1 MGKRVK
7 YLFVVFITTIG
18 IVLNASQ
25 LNSAILQISNKLN
38 SAKKSDVVHIYHEL
52 KSQYIKAIIDDDKE
66 SQISAIKGLIKSS
79 KILNLSYRHYEEELS
94 LLLKEKSI
102 ANGRSKYFNKEK
114 RVIKK
119 TKSYKYRQ
127 SNSYIKSIASFKDKV
142 VITLNRKIQKQDI
155 KFYELNSKNRYR
167 DIFDIKTKLRFRVK
181 KIYLKGIKNIRI
193 SQYNSKIVR
202 IVLESYK
209 PINSIFSIE
218 NSKIII
224 KIDDKKSVYLKNIY
238 LKKPKQIYTQQYFAP
253 FQKKKIVIID
263 PGHGGKDTGAIGY
276 KKLREKNAVLK
287 IALKLGKYLR
297 RYGFKVYY
305 TRSRDIFIKLRDRTH
320 FANLKKAD
328 IFISIHANAAPKKS
342 QYLTSKGIETYFL
355 SPARSARAK
364 RVSALENR
372 VDLSSMDYFSKQV
385 FLNFLN
391 REKIVSSNKLAIDI
405 QRGVLKSIRK
415 RYMVV
420 DGGVRKAPFWV
431 LVGAQMPAVL
441 IETGYITNPTE
452 AKRLFN
458 PYYEDLLARGIADG
472 VVSYFQKNR

>member
-7 YLFVVFITTIG
+7 SLFVVFITTIG
-18 IVLNASQ
+18 VMLYASQ
-25 LNSAILQISNKLN
+25 LNNTILQISKRLD
-38 SAKKSDVVHIYHEL
+38 SAKKSDVVRIYHDL
-52 KSQYIKAIIDDDKE
+52 KSQYIKAIINDDKNA
-66 SQISAIKGLIKSS
+66 QISAIKGLIKSS
-79 KILNLSYRHYEEELS
+79 KILNISYKHYKKELS
-94 LLLKEKSI
+94 LLLKEKGILNS
-102 ANGRSKYFNKEK
+102 STSLSKEK
-114 RVIKK
+114 SSIRK
-119 TKSYKYRQ
+119 TKPYSYHQKI
-127 SNSYIKSIASFKDKV
+127 SYIKSITSFKDKV
-142 VITLNRKIQKQDI
+142 IIVLNRKIQKQEI
-155 KFYELNSKNRYR
+155 KFYELNSKKRYR
-167 DIFDIKTKLRFRVK
+167 DIFDIKTRLNFRVK
-181 KIYLKGIKNIRI
+181 KISLKGVDSIRI
-193 SQYNSKIVR
+193 SQYNNKIVR
-202 IVLESYK
+202 VVLESNK

-224 KIDDKKSVYLKNIY
+224 KIDNQKSVYSKKIN
-238 LKKPKQIYTQQYFAP
+238 LKKSNQTYIKQYFTP
-253 FQKKKIVIID
+253 FKKQKIIIID
-263 PGHGGKDTGAIGY
+263 PGHGGKDSGAIGY

-297 RYGFKVYY
+297 KYGFKVYY
-305 TRSRDIFIKLRDRTH
+305 TRSRDIFIKLRNRTH

-342 QYLTSKGIETYFL
+342 QYLTNKGIETYFL
-355 SPARSARAK
+355 SPARSVRAK

-372 VDLSSMDYFSKQV
+372 VDLSSMDYYSKQV

>member
-1 MGKRVK
+1 MGKTVK
-7 YLFVVFITTIG
+7 NLFVVFIAVIG
-18 IVLNASQ
+18 VMLSASQ
-25 LNSAILQISNKLN
+25 LNNTILQISNKLN
-38 SAKKSDVVHIYHEL
+38 SAKKSNVISIYHNL
-52 KSQYIKAIIDDDKE
+52 KSQYIKAIIDDDKDA
-66 SQISAIKGLIKSS
+66 QISAIKGLIKSS
-79 KILNLSYRHYEEELS
+79 KILNLSYKHYEKELS

-102 ANGRSKYFNKEK
+102 SNKSISFSREK
-114 RVIKK
+114 NIIGK
-119 TKSYKYRQ
+119 TKSYPYHKKQ
-127 SNSYIKSIASFKDKV
+127 SYVKSITSFKNKV
-142 VITLNRKIQKQDI
+142 IITLNRKIQKQEL

-181 KIYLKGIKNIRI
+181 KISLKGIKSIRI

-202 IVLESYK
+202 VVLESTM

-224 KIDDKKSVYLKNIY
+224 KIDNKKNVYI
-238 LKKPKQIYTQQYFAP
+238 
-253 FQKKKIVIID
+253 KKINFNKSKQSYAKKYFTLFNKQKVVIID

-297 RYGFKVYY
+297 KYGFKVYY
-305 TRSRDIFIKLRDRTH
+305 TRNRDIFIKLRNRTH
-320 FANLKKAD
+320 FANVRKAD

-372 VDLSSMDYFSKQV
+372 ADLSSMDYYSKQV

-405 QRGVLKSIRK
+405 QRGILKSIRK
-415 RYMVV
+415 RYRVV

-458 PYYEDLLARGIADG
+458 PYYEDLLAHGIADG

>member
-1 MGKRVK
+1 MGNRVRF
-7 YLFVVFITTIG
+7 LFVVFIATFG
-18 IVLNASQ
+18 IMLNASK
-25 LNSAILQISNKLN
+25 LNNTILQISKRIN
-38 SAKKSDVVHIYHEL
+38 SAKKSDVVRIYHDL
-52 KSQYIKAIIDDDKE
+52 KSQYIKAIINDDKDA
-66 SQISAIKGLIKSS
+66 QISAIKGLIKSS
-79 KILNLSYRHYEEELS
+79 KILNISYKHYNKELS
-94 LLLKEKSI
+94 LLLKEKNNLNTS
-102 ANGRSKYFNKEK
+102 RLYFYKK
-114 RVIKK
+114 SSIKK
-119 TKSYKYRQ
+119 TKSHRYQQKE
-127 SNSYIKSIASFKDKV
+127 SYIKSITSFKNKV
-142 VITLNRKIQKQDI
+142 IITLSRKVQKQEI
-155 KFYELNSKNRYR
+155 KFYELNSKKRYR

-181 KIYLKGIKNIRI
+181 KISIKGINRIRI
-193 SQYNSKIVR
+193 SQYNNKIVR
-202 IVLESYK
+202 VVLESNK

-224 KIDDKKSVYLKNIY
+224 KIDNQKSVDFKKLYFKKS
-238 LKKPKQIYTQQYFAP
+238 KKTYTKQYFTP
-253 FQKKKIVIID
+253 FKKQKIVIID
-263 PGHGGKDTGAIGY
+263 PGHGGKDVGAIGY

-305 TRSRDIFIKLRDRTH
+305 TRSRDIFVKLRSRTH

-355 SPARSARAK
+355 SPARSAKAK

-372 VDLSSMDYFSKQV
+372 VDLSSMDYYSKQV

-415 RYMVV
+415 RYRVV

-472 VVSYFQKNR
+472 VISYFQKNR